1 VDSRNFIVFNQGI
14 ANAAMEIA
22 VKRALP
28 TLLISLNLLL
38 PQARAEGYMSADRDT
53 PYTLAAGRTC
63 KQVTNC
69 REAVE
74 LWCSGYRRADADS
87 DGIPCENICHSREQ
101 VDEIRRAIGC

>member
-1 VDSRNFIVFNQGI
+1 
-14 ANAAMEIA
+14 
-22 VKRALP
+22 
-28 TLLISLNLLL
+28 
-38 PQARAEGYMSADRDT
+38 
-53 PYTLAAGRTC
+53 
-63 KQVTNC
+63 VTSC